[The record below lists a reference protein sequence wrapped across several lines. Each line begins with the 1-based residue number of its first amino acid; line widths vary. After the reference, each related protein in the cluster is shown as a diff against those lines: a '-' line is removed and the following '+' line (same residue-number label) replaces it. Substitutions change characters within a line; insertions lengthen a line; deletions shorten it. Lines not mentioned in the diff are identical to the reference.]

1 MNTQT
6 LFFFDK
12 TLFDMVC
19 GFQGFAQEKYT
30 VQLIPLDRFLGGL
43 SASVRAS
50 DGNQGKNLIKKYR
63 ESCCATIV
71 RHLSEHQK
79 PENEELTEWLKSGRE
94 LALQE
99 KRRKRAA
106 EESSRIPWSSILDR
120 NNFDVKYDA
129 HSKIVSTSQFVSVDL
144 EFVPGAARIRVDD

>member
-43 SASVRAS
+43 SAS
-50 DGNQGKNLIKKYR
+50 
-63 ESCCATIV
+63 
-71 RHLSEHQK
+71 K

-120 NNFDVKYDA
+120 SKFDVKYDV